1 MMLEEPLRLHF
12 NLLEGAKEPH
22 KSMGDDAGF
31 DLFCTE
37 DFTIQPWESYVVGT
51 GVRVQLPEN
60 TTGMVCSRSGL
71 ASKHNVIVLNA
82 PGIIDVGYTGEIKVV
97 LMNLSN
103 QIFTR
108 KAHSKIAQ
116 LLVVN
121 LTPVYKT
128 IVSSESFNINT
139 SLYERQNSGF
149 GSTGN

>member
-22 KSMGDDAGF
+22 KSMEDDAGF

-37 DFTIQPWESYVVGT
+37 DVNILPWENKIVGT
-51 GVRVQLPEN
+51 GVRVQLPDY
-60 TTGMVCSRSGL
+60 TVGMICSRSGL
-71 ASKHNVIVLNA
+71 ANKESVIVLNA
-82 PGIIDVGYTGEIKVV
+82 PGIIDVGYTGELKVI

-103 QIFTR
+103 RIFTR

-121 LTPVYKT
+121 LTPVEKI
-128 IVSSESFNINT
+128 IVPSDSFNIMT
-139 SLYERQNSGF
+139 SSYERQSNGF